1 MSRKVSGMFDDTD
14 FDRSLIPNYLKKE
27 CREIIEAAVMLGWKM
42 HISSGNSVTIV
53 APEEKKKYHFS
64 ASGRASNSI
73 PRIRRDV
80 VRFADPTKLLLVDS
94 MAGTDNKDIWM
105 AASAMLPHLG
115 DEGTVIDHRPEL
127 EREAEAERQRK
138 EAAAEERARRKAAAP
153 LRSSMGDRDDEP
165 NSTHQRAVS
174 QGNRHIVSEGP
185 MRAKAGDRSAYDS
198 EVTIQRL
205 WSDGTKD
212 YKCVKCDYWS
222 TQRQSV
228 AAHNARKHPGVTSPR
243 PATYQAVVT
252 DATVYAPRQTRID
265 ALADIIAGLIAQGGV
280 TDPKVVAKT
289 ALTWVHDQHRKGT
302 EFSEDV
308 EPRTPDEVLNR
319 IRTLLDDGTRLRET
333 LRLSELETRVLE
345 AEERAEQAE
354 QRAAQAKSTLRAFMD
369 LASELSAEDG
379 EEQTA

>member
-1 MSRKVSGMFDDTD
+1 
-14 FDRSLIPNYLKKE
+14 
-27 CREIIEAAVMLGWKM
+27 
-42 HISSGNSVTIV
+42 
-53 APEEKKKYHFS
+53 
-64 ASGRASNSI
+64 
-73 PRIRRDV
+73 
-80 VRFADPTKLLLVDS
+80 
-94 MAGTDNKDIWM
+94 
-105 AASAMLPHLG
+105 
-115 DEGTVIDHRPEL
+115 
-127 EREAEAERQRK
+127 
-138 EAAAEERARRKAAAP
+138 
-153 LRSSMGDRDDEP
+153 MGDRDDEP

-265 ALADIIAGLIAQGGV
+265 ALAQVIEEALTAAMQDGGKLDSAQI
-280 TDPKVVAKT
+280 AKT

-333 LRLSELETRVLE
+333 QRLSELETRVLE

-354 QRAAQAKSTLRAFMD
+354 KRADQARSTLRAFMD

-379 EEQTA
+379 EEQTT